1 MICMTDSKCVIFL
14 SIMYLFFFLQE
25 RDTLSKNILNSE
37 IKIILKTK
45 LIRNFASFFL
55 LDLEKLMK
63 LEDPN
68 IQNSYL
74 LNCKT

>member
-1 MICMTDSKCVIFL
+1 MTDSKCVIFL
-14 SIMYLFFFLQE
+14 SIMYLFFFWQE
-25 RDTLSKNILNSE
+25 RDTLSKNILKSE

-45 LIRNFASFFL
+45 LIRNFASLFL

>member
-1 MICMTDSKCVIFL
+1 MTDSKCVIFL
-14 SIMYLFFFLQE
+14 SIMYLFFFWQE
-25 RDTLSKNILNSE
+25 RDTLSKNILNSD

-45 LIRNFASFFL
+45 LIRNFASLFL

>member
-1 MICMTDSKCVIFL
+1 MTDSKCVIFL
-14 SIMYLFFFLQE
+14 SIMYLFIYFLQE
-25 RDTLSKNILNSE
+25 RYIEQNILNSD